1 MQMEPTMSPE
11 ENLNS
16 TENQGEEKT
25 PSVEENISPPEKEE
39 EVKPEE
45 GEVKQAQTSQE
56 EEEMVEK
63 KVEAAFTINLDELAL
78 EEYPAVMDKILK
90 SDQWMKLGTQVREIQ
105 ASFEKKFQKEV
116 QEKKETFIA
125 EGGNEIDFY
134 FAPEYK
140 KNFSFAL
147 REYKN
152 KKGQHFKE
160 IEANQKANLSRKKE
174 IIEEIKQLID
184 QSEHNSTSYK
194 QFKNLQEA
202 FHATGQVP
210 RAESNNIWQTYKFH
224 VERFYDFLHLNR
236 DLREADFKHNYT
248 EKLKIIER
256 AEELA
261 KQTDVIASM
270 RELNNLHRLWK
281 NDLGPVAHEH
291 RDDLWNRFQAA
302 TKAIHHLKNEYNK
315 NIDSIQ
321 EDNLAIK
328 NGVLNEIKE
337 LLENKPE
344 NHNAWQNAIK
354 KVNSLK
360 EKFHAVG
367 RVPKNEN
374 KRLWNSFRELS
385 RQFNQEKNHF
395 YKQQKTEE
403 KAFVD
408 AKRALIDEVKAILD
422 DPNYRDHINRMKAI
436 QNDWKKTG
444 RISRRLSNKL
454 WEEFKALT
462 NLYFDRIKNKVE
474 ALSAEDQAKLASQ
487 TNFVE
492 QVLKTEAP
500 TTPKKL
506 ETFINEQ
513 VEQWQGLNPEASS
526 PAQRKLMQHLVG
538 LWDASSL
545 SAKEKASQKFATQL
559 SLIKNDAEALNKE
572 HASQKK
578 KIDEIATELIQLQ
591 NNLQFFSNSSS
602 DNPVVVE
609 VNNKIEL
616 LSNQKEALSEKAN
629 AIKSFIRSLKK
640 QEEADA
646 VEDAE
651 ENEEE

>member
-39 EVKPEE
+39 EVKH
-45 GEVKQAQTSQE
+45 AQTSQE
-56 EEEMVEK
+56 EEEKVEK
-63 KVEAAFTINLDELAL
+63 KDEAAFTINLDELAL

-90 SDQWMKLGTQVREIQ
+90 SDQWMKMGTQVREIK

-116 QEKKETFIA
+116 QKIKETFIA

-140 KNFSFAL
+140 KNFSFTL

-160 IEANQKANLSRKKE
+160 IEANQKANLNRKKE

-291 RDDLWNRFQAA
+291 REDLWNRFQAA

-385 RQFNQEKNHF
+385 RQFNHEKNHF

-640 QEEADA
+640 QEQADA

>member
-25 PSVEENISPPEKEE
+25 PSVEENISPPEKED
-39 EVKPEE
+39 EVKP
-45 GEVKQAQTSQE
+45 AQTSQQE
-56 EEEMVEK
+56 EEKVEK
-63 KVEAAFTINLDELAL
+63 KVEAVFTINLDELAL

-291 RDDLWNRFQAA
+291 REDLWNRFQAA

-354 KVNSLK
+354 KVNTLK

-436 QNDWKKTG
+436 QKDWKKTG

-651 ENEEE
+651 ENEDE

>member
-39 EVKPEE
+39 EVKPVE
-45 GEVKQAQTSQE
+45 GEVPPAQTSQE

-160 IEANQKANLSRKKE
+160 IEANQEANLNRKKE

-291 RDDLWNRFQAA
+291 REDLWNRFQAA

-354 KVNSLK
+354 KVNTLK

-385 RQFNQEKNHF
+385 RQFNHEKNHF

-436 QNDWKKTG
+436 QNGWKKTG

-572 HASQKK
+572 HTSQKK

-651 ENEEE
+651 ESGDE

>member
-39 EVKPEE
+39 EVKP
-45 GEVKQAQTSQE
+45 AQTSQE
-56 EEEMVEK
+56 EEEKVEK

-291 RDDLWNRFQAA
+291 REDLWNRFQAA

-321 EDNLAIK
+321 EDNLAVK

-354 KVNSLK
+354 KVNTLK

-403 KAFVD
+403 KAFID

-629 AIKSFIRSLKK
+629 AIKSYIRSLKK

-651 ENEEE
+651 ESGDE

>member
-39 EVKPEE
+39 EVKPVE
-45 GEVKQAQTSQE
+45 GEVPPAQTSQE

-63 KVEAAFTINLDELAL
+63 KVEASFTINLDELAL

-160 IEANQKANLSRKKE
+160 IEANQKANLNRKKE

-291 RDDLWNRFQAA
+291 REDLWNRFQAA

-374 KRLWNSFRELS
+374 KCLWNSFRELS
-385 RQFNQEKNHF
+385 RQFNHEKNHF

-651 ENEEE
+651 ESGDE

>member
-39 EVKPEE
+39 EVKP
-45 GEVKQAQTSQE
+45 AQTSQE
-56 EEEMVEK
+56 EEEKVEK

-291 RDDLWNRFQAA
+291 REDLWNRFQAA

-321 EDNLAIK
+321 EDNLAVK

-354 KVNSLK
+354 KVNTLK

-629 AIKSFIRSLKK
+629 AIKSYIRSLKK

-651 ENEEE
+651 ESGDE